1 LGAWKVL
8 SVVVILASIG
18 SLTVGCFSKSNEV
31 NKVGVTLSASVNVK
45 AGETTGTAAPDVKV
59 SSHPNEQSASTDT
72 GTPLVDQ
79 STKTEAVGT
88 IETLIPNGWHII
100 KINSEDLALRRGDL
114 NKDGIPDAA
123 VVIEENEGQSGDD
136 PQRALLLAF
145 GAGDNTYKLSTM
157 SNRAVKTEHE
167 GGPFGDPFYA
177 LAIDRGSV
185 VLTFYGGS
193 SSRWSYKYRFR
204 YQNDDWY
211 LIGATTDARDAFTA
225 EMKEADYNLITGDY
239 SIKLWKDGNS
249 DPKVYNGN
257 IGAETLIQLGE
268 FDVNGDS
275 SQYLT
280 PNRVIS
286 TEAIT
291 DAFERR
297 GMPVKSIKDG
307 VVIVEPNKEYDV
319 DSEYGV
325 VYEVKNNI
333 NYPPGDPVFNVLD
346 PIK

>member
-1 LGAWKVL
+1 MGTWKVFF
-8 SVVVILASIG
+8 VVVILAAIS
-18 SLTVGCFSKSNEV
+18 SLTVGCLGKSSEG
-31 NKVGVTLSASVNVK
+31 NKEGVIAD
-45 AGETTGTAAPDVKV
+45 ETRGTAAPDVKV
-59 SSHPNEQSASTDT
+59 SSHPNKQSASSDT
-72 GTPLVDQ
+72 GTPVVDQ
-79 STKTEAVGT
+79 STKTEAAGT
-88 IETLIPNGWHII
+88 IESLIPNGWHVL
-100 KINSEDLALRRGDL
+100 KKDSEDLFLCMGDL
-114 NKDGIPDAA
+114 NKDGVPDAA
-123 VVIEENEGQSGDD
+123 VVIEENEGKSGDD

-145 GAGDNTYKLSTM
+145 GAGDNKYILSTI
-157 SNRAVKTEHE
+157 SNKAVKTENE

-177 LAIDRGSV
+177 LEIDRGSV

-204 YQNDDWY
+204 YQKNDWY
-211 LIGATTDARDAFTA
+211 LIGATTEAIDAFTT
-225 EMKEADYNLITGDY
+225 EMEEADYNLITGDY

-257 IGAETLIQLGE
+257 IGAETLIKLGQ
-268 FDVNGDS
+268 FDVEGDS

-291 DAFERR
+291 DAFESR

-319 DSEYGV
+319 DLEYGV
-325 VYEVKNNI
+325 VYEVKNSIEN
-333 NYPPGDPVFNVLD
+333 PLGDPVFNVLD
-346 PIK
+346 PVK